1 MEAAMAEVRRVRLA
15 VAGCGVVGGELV
27 RALRARREEIE
38 RAHGVAFDV
47 VSVLV
52 RTAHEARATDLAD
65 LPLTTDADAFLS
77 TGAEVVVEAIGGI
90 DPALRIARCTLT
102 RGAALI
108 TANKALIAQEGEA
121 LVALAARSG
130 AALRYEATVAGG
142 VPVIRTLRDY
152 LPGRSVVRV
161 RGILNGT
168 CNFVLTCL
176 ENGAS
181 FADAVREAQR
191 RGFAEADPSRDL
203 DGRDAADKIAIL
215 AWLAFGGS
223 PRDVPVLRR
232 GILPHGDRL
241 VRGAAALGGR
251 LRLLAC
257 CEGGADGR
265 VRASVEPAV
274 VSPDSPFG
282 RTVGE
287 ENRITIDAGWPWP
300 LELAG
305 PGAGGVPTAAAL
317 VADLVACATAARR
330 AVPLESRATGAER
343 GPDDASDDAA
353 CWLVGVGAG
362 ALRDARAALSAHG
375 LASEP
380 IGASAGDA
388 WLVTGR
394 SARAAIEHALSAPAL
409 GHTHTA
415 LARLEVPVALEPN
428 AAHRTAR
435 PAATLSA
442 TA

>member
-1 MEAAMAEVRRVRLA
+1 MAEVRRVRLA
-15 VAGCGVVGGELV
+15 LAGCGVVGGELV

-38 RAHGVAFDV
+38 RAHGVAFDIV
-47 VSVLV
+47 TVLV
-52 RTAHEARATDLAD
+52 RAALDSRAADLSD
-65 LPLTTDADAFLS
+65 LPLTADLDAFLA
-77 TGAEVVVEAIGGI
+77 TDAEVVVEAIGGI
-90 DPALRIARCTLT
+90 DPAVRIARSALS
-102 RGAALI
+102 RGASFV

-121 LVALAARSG
+121 LLDLARRSG
-130 AALRYEATVAGG
+130 AGLRYEATVAGV

-152 LPGRSVVRV
+152 VPGRSVVRV

-181 FADAVREAQR
+181 FPDAVREAQR
-191 RGFAEADPSRDL
+191 LGFAEADPSRDL

-215 AWLAFGGS
+215 AWLAFGAS
-223 PRDVPVLRR
+223 PRDVSIVRR

-257 CEGGADGR
+257 CETGTDGR

-274 VSPDSPFG
+274 VAPDSPFG

-317 VADLVACATAARR
+317 VADLIACATGASGSLPLASG
-330 AVPLESRATGAER
+330 AVGA
-343 GPDDASDDAA
+343 GNGHPDPAPEDVA

-362 ALRDARAALSAHG
+362 ALRDARSALAAHG

-394 SARAAIEHALSAPAL
+394 GARAGIEHALGAPSLA
-409 GHTHTA
+409 HTHTA
-415 LARLEVPVALEPN
+415 LARVEVPVAVEAH
-428 AAHRTAR
+428 AAPRTAR
-435 PAATLSA
+435 PAAPLSA